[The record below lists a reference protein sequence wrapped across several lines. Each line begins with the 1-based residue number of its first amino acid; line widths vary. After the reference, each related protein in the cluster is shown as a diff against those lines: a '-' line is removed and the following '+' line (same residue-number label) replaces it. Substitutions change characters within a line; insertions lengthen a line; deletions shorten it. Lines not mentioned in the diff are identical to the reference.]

1 MNMDNVHK
9 TKVLPQVQGYPSLYS
24 CVISDFTKTPRA
36 GDGNGHTGR
45 FVFAIQACVFSEAQD
60 VLMNERRRVEA

>member
-1 MNMDNVHK
+1 MS
-9 TKVLPQVQGYPSLYS
+9 QAQGYPSLYS
-24 CVISDFTKTPRA
+24 CAISDFTKTPRA
-36 GDGNGHTGR
+36 GDRHGHTGW